1 LVAALLTFFLLS
13 LTILVFSYKDFDCAR
28 NKTLSSVTLILVIVI
43 FVLSVKKFREDAS
56 FLTASIATLYI
67 FICQWSA
74 FSSDPDTTCN
84 KTMSNRSLAILNVI
98 SGVIFTIIA
107 LFTMSS

>member
-1 LVAALLTFFLLS
+1 VLS
-13 LTILVFSYKDFDCAR
+13 L
-28 NKTLSSVTLILVIVI
+28 
-43 FVLSVKKFREDAS
+43 KKFREDAS

-74 FSSDPDTTCN
+74 FSSDPDVNCN
-84 KTMSNRSLAILNVI
+84 NTQSSRGLAILNVI
-98 SGVIFTIIA
+98 SGVLFTIIA